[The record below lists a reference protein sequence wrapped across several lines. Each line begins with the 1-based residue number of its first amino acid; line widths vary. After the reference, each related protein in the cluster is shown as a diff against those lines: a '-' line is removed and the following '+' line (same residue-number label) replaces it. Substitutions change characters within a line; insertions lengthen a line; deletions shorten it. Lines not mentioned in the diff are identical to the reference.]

1 MKISRDYL
9 EDMEK
14 MGSQKWSMKQKLVS
28 KKNNVNLIET
38 FSTAFY

>member
-14 MGSQKWSMKQKLVS
+14 MGSQKWRMKEKLMS
-28 KKNNVNLIET
+28 KKIYVNLIEDFNST
-38 FSTAFY
+38 FY

>member
-28 KKNNVNLIET
+28 KKNYANLIEI
-38 FSTAFY
+38 FSTTFY